1 MRFAIKSPDAELPS
15 ICRWLTSSCQ
25 GRSGRLNLNL
35 KSGKSSWNFD
45 HIPRKHISPLSIP
58 TDALKMSLSHL
69 QHIACNGQTTH
80 HESLHLW
87 KEAKV
92 SSYCSYSHAWRH
104 MPSSR
109 AEELWKMHQP
119 LLQSPGTELCL
130 LSQQTADPAKYWA
143 IPLSHANPPGIWVCS
158 QAYWS
163 DSSRWDVDCVSWRY
177 KASKKTSTLQG
188 NRDGTR
194 NSQVPGLS
202 KVKTPG
208 VLTTNFALLT
218 LDK

>member
-45 HIPRKHISPLSIP
+45 HIPRKHISPPSIP

-109 AEELWKMHQP
+109 AEELCISHSCSPQVQNCVCSHSRQQILP
-119 LLQSPGTELCL
+119 SAGQSLFLMQIPQAYGFALRHTG
-130 LSQQTADPAKYWA
+130 QTAAGEMLIVSAEGTKPQRKPLHFREIGMVPE
-143 IPLSHANPPGIWVCS
+143 IPKFQGFP
-158 QAYWS
+158 
-163 DSSRWDVDCVSWRY
+163 R
-177 KASKKTSTLQG
+177 SKHLEYLLPTL
-188 NRDGTR
+188 
-194 NSQVPGLS
+194 LC
-202 KVKTPG
+202 
-208 VLTTNFALLT
+208 
-218 LDK
+218 